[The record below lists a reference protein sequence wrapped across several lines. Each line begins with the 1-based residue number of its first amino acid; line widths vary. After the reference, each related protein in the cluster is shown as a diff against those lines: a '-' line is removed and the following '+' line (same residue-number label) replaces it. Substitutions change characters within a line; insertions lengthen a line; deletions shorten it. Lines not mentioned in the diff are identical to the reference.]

1 MAIYSARYCS
11 WSTGI
16 SRGRAPSMQR
26 SEVVRRFL
34 RGELLLVG
42 EYRSARAESDGY
54 VDRRTGEALVCVR
67 CMYLIECACRGTVD
81 RSIIYQRRLD
91 ITYPELAAFPYEKGR
106 LYVFFLKCLK
116 REQGKFTG
124 WTISRTEPMEDDT
137 NEGHK

>member
-1 MAIYSARYCS
+1 MARYSARYCS

-54 VDRRTGEALVCVR
+54 VERRTAEALVCVR

-81 RSIIYQRRLD
+81 HSIIYRRRLD
-91 ITYPELAAFPYEKGR
+91 ITDPELAAFPYAKGR
-106 LYVFFLKCLK
+106 RYVCFLAGVQ
-116 REQGKFTG
+116 RERGNCTRWTG
-124 WTISRTEPMEDDT
+124 RTPAPMDDD
-137 NEGHK
+137 